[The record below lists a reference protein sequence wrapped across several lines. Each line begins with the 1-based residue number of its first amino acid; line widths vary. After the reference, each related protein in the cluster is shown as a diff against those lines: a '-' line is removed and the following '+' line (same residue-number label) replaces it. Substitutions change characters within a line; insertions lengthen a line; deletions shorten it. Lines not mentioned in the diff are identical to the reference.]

1 MATTTQS
8 PDRAAALAPAVV
20 GLTLFVGLTQ
30 IRMDDPWAVGV
41 LFLVALVPA
50 VVVLGL
56 ALGASAGDA
65 LRGAATVLVVAGLAL
80 AAIAL
85 LRLGQI
91 VGGDDWTD
99 GGGTLTLVLALFT
112 AVAAYWHRQT
122 GSVAALLIAALAAVG
137 LLLEAVNW
145 IFSTD
150 STDVFRALLAFAFVV
165 LFVAGLTVPG
175 RPGTVL
181 IGAAGV
187 TVLVSSYALNLFFVF
202 GLAGGNTGWG
212 WELVMLLEGLALLV
226 YAAVEAEPGPAY
238 IAFFVLGLFLLSAA
252 TVGGLIVEGD
262 GGNNTSHT
270 LVGWPL
276 ALGIATALA
285 AVWGVRGRTAT

>member
-1 MATTTQS
+1 MATTIQS
-8 PDRAAALAPAVV
+8 PDHAAALAPAAV
-20 GLTLFVGLTQ
+20 GLTLFVGLAQ

-65 LRGAATVLVVAGLAL
+65 MRGATTVLVVAGLAL

-85 LRLGQI
+85 VRLGQI
-91 VGGDDWTD
+91 LGGDDWTD
-99 GGGTLTLVLALFT
+99 GGGTLTLVLVLFT

-122 GSVAALLIAALAAVG
+122 GSVAALLIAALVAVG
-137 LLLEAVNW
+137 LLLEAVHW
-145 IFSTD
+145 IFGAD
-150 STDVFRALLAFAFVV
+150 DADVFRALLAFAFAV

-187 TVLVSSYALNLFFVF
+187 TVLASSYVLNLFFLF
-202 GLAGGNTGWG
+202 GLGGANTGWG
-212 WELVMLLEGLALLV
+212 WELVMLFEGLALLA
-226 YAAVEAEPGPAY
+226 YAAVEVEPGPAY
-238 IAFFVLGLFLLSAA
+238 IAFFVLGLFVLSAA
-252 TVGGLIVEGD
+252 AVGGLVVSD
-262 GGNNTSHT
+262 GGGGNTSHS

-276 ALGIATALA
+276 ALAIATALA
-285 AVWGVRGRTAT
+285 AVWGVRGRPAT